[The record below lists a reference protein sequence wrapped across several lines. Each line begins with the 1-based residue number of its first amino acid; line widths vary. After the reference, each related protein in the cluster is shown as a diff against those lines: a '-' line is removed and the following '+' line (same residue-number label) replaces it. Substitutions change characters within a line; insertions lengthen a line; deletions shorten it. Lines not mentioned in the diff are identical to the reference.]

1 MNGRKTVCSIN
12 IQGNKNYSGLSF
24 PKPLEISTYA
34 YEVLCEYYTNLVN
47 ENKFTLNTTTENCIT
62 TNVFTAITPDNKDTT
77 ENNAKIILSRD
88 TNSITYEEY
97 IDKYIPNK
105 TGPAWKKPLRH
116 SVKSLYII
124 IENMKFEPNEIC
136 LITPAYNYLMQYFDK
151 LLKKGQIDSNQ
162 YNDKTDTGIYDE
174 VWFSDFDTTHKKYSI
189 GIFLRINTAKTGYA
203 IPQSNYLT

>member
-24 PKPLEISTYA
+24 PKPLEISTHAYA
-34 YEVLCEYYTNLVN
+34 VLCEYYMNLVN
-47 ENKFTLNTTTENCIT
+47 ENKFILNTTTKNHIT
-62 TNVFTAITPDNKDTT
+62 TNVFTAITPDNTDTI

-88 TNSITYEEY
+88 TNSMTYGEY

-105 TGPAWKKPLRH
+105 TGIAWKKPLRH

-124 IENMKFEPNEIC
+124 IEDMKFETKEIC
-136 LITPAYNYLMQYFDK
+136 LVTPAYDYLIKYFDE
-151 LLKKGQIDSNQ
+151 LLEKGQIDFNQ
-162 YNDKTDTGIYDE
+162 YNDETDGGIYDE
-174 VWFSDFDTTHKKYSI
+174 IWFSDFDTTQKKYSI
-189 GIFLRINTAKTGYA
+189 GVFLRTNTAKTGYA